1 MTAIARIV
9 KEPPTDGTTVYICGR
24 EDGRMVSL
32 GDITLMEDGGAV
44 VMNDWSG
51 HLEFFDTHAD
61 ALRYVRGRVCEDPVY
76 AIV

>member
-1 MTAIARIV
+1 MAIARII
-9 KEPPTDGTTVYICGR
+9 KELPTDGTTVYICGR
-24 EDGRMVSL
+24 DGNKLEML

-51 HLEFFDTHAD
+51 NLEFFDTHAD